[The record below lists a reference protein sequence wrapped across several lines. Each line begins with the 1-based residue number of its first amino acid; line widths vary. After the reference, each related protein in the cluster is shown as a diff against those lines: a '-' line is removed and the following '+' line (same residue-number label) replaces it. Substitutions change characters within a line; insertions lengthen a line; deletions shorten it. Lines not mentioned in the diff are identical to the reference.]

1 MKALDELPGGGKH
14 CWYREVDKMLDLA
27 RYSDKPE
34 YAELV
39 EEIKTLRAVGSS
51 LAGVCEIVATESEPM
66 NPDCVK
72 CEHVARGQ
80 AKTALAAWRNL

>member
-1 MKALDELPGGGKH
+1 
-14 CWYREVDKMLDLA
+14 MLDLS
-27 RYSDKPE
+27 RYLGKPE

-39 EEIKTLRAVGSS
+39 EEIEALRSAGSS
-51 LAGVCEIVATESEPM
+51 LAGVCEIVAAEAEPM

-80 AKTALAAWRNL
+80 AKSALAAWRAR